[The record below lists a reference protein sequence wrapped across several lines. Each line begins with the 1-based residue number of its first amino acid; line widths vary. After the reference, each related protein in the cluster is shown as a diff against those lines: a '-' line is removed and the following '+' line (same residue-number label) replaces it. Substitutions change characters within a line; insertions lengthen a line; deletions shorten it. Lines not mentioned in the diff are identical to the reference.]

1 MKYKGLVSGI
11 RLIIAE
17 EGMRFGIY
25 KGIEGA
31 LMRESVYSTL
41 RLGLYEPIK
50 RVTGVK
56 KDSGF
61 FYKFMAGSMSG
72 LVGSAIANPADLL
85 KIRM

>member
-1 MKYKGLVSGI
+1 MISGI
-11 RLIIAE
+11 NLIVKE
-17 EGMRFGIY
+17 EGLRFGIY

-50 RVTGVK
+50 RMTGETK
-56 KDSGF
+56 ESGF
-61 FYKFMAGSMSG
+61 MFKFMAGSLSG
-72 LVGSAIANPADLL
+72 LIGSGLANPADLL